1 MPLPPLPPKPI
12 PKPRPLPPP
21 SFLSAV
27 HQGNNDWW
35 RYLMA
40 VGLIGSVF
48 FVLTA
53 ALSTLA
59 LGLGWISLAS
69 DGSVTIRDPLVSYLL
84 SHLPFGFLGLGLWWA
99 VVGLHHRPCRTLI
112 RACGSLRWGRMAQGA
127 AIWLA
132 LIISPLAVALLLNPG
147 SLMPQ
152 VDWNQWLRLLG
163 LAMVLT
169 PMQIAVEELFFRGY
183 LLQASGLLT
192 QKPWILCLVNGILFM
207 IVHLDNP
214 ETGYG
219 LGWLALYYAGFGI
232 FTTWITL
239 RDQGLELALGMH
251 AANNGFVI
259 LLVSYGDAVV
269 ETPALFSATS
279 FDAAGVVLAFAV
291 RALGFCALFF
301 GIPGLR
307 RDSVPPLQPQ
317 GSASEKPPGS

>member
-1 MPLPPLPPKPI
+1 MPLLPPEPTAE
-12 PKPRPLPPP
+12 PRPLAPQ

-27 HQGNNDWW
+27 YQGNNDWW
-35 RYLMA
+35 RYLLA

-59 LGLGWISLAS
+59 LGLGWISLAP
-69 DGSVTIRDPLVSYLL
+69 DGSVDIRDPLVSYLL

-99 VVGLHHRPCRTLI
+99 VVSLHHRPCRSLV

-127 AIWLA
+127 GLWLA
-132 LIISPLAVALLLNPG
+132 LIMSPLAVALLLNPG

-152 VDWNQWLRLLG
+152 VEWGQWIRLLG
-163 LAMVLT
+163 LAVVLT
-169 PMQIAVEELFFRGY
+169 PLQIAVEELFFRGY
-183 LLQASGLLT
+183 LLQASGLIT
-192 QKPWILCLVNGILFM
+192 QRTWLLCLVNGILFM

-214 ETGYG
+214 EVGYG
-219 LGWLALYYAGFGI
+219 WGWLALYYAGFGI
-232 FTTWITL
+232 FATWITL

-259 LLVSYGDAVV
+259 LLVSYNDAVV
-269 ETPALFSATS
+269 ETPALFSSTS

-291 RALGFCALFF
+291 RALGFCALLF
-301 GIPGLR
+301 GIPGLSR
-307 RDSVPPLQPQ
+307 TSVPSL
-317 GSASEKPPGS
+317 PPRGLD